1 MIEWMLTYSWD
12 ILCMCRW
19 LASKFLSFH
28 AAELWKKDLC
38 DLSEAAFLKS
48 QWEHP
53 EALDR
58 HKTLVSCFFFFYS
71 CVQLEALQHMCLIC
85 GTWEL
90 QLESLLQTA
99 VEESH
104 WGFPFLPKQSSSTAA
119 LADALC
125 HGEKPPKTKT
135 NDHLCQRYCLIASC
149 ICRTF

>member
-1 MIEWMLTYSWD
+1 MILWFSRRLVSRSNNCFLYRAMIEWMLTYSWD

-58 HKTLVSCFFFFYS
+58 HKTLVSCFFFF
-71 CVQLEALQHMCLIC
+71 LLMCSTGSSPTYVPHLWDLGASVGKFAANRC
-85 GTWEL
+85 GG
-90 QLESLLQTA
+90 ESL
-99 VEESH
+99 
-104 WGFPFLPKQSSSTAA
+104 GFSLPA
-119 LADALC
+119 
-125 HGEKPPKTKT
+125 KTVKF
-135 NDHLCQRYCLIASC
+135 YCSLGRCTMSRRKAS
-149 ICRTF
+149 